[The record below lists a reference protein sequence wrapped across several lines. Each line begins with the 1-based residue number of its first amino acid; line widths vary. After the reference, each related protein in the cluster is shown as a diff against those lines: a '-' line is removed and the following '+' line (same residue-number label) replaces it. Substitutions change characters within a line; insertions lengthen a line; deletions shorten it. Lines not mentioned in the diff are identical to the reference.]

1 MPPAVARL
9 KRSLDLVIP
18 FALLIAAL
26 FLWIDAGQ
34 AIRELRSIVFDSYQR
49 LLPRPYLD
57 PPVRIVDIDE
67 PSLRALG
74 QWPWPRDRLAA
85 LVDRLAEQGAAAI
98 ALDII
103 LSEPDRTAPANLA
116 KLWADRPD
124 IAQIRRALAFL
135 PDPDA
140 QLAEALGRAPSVVAF
155 LLADNGSVRKL
166 THKAGFA
173 TAGDDPLLFV
183 PTLDAAVPALPAFEA
198 AATGY
203 GSVNVVPDSDG
214 RTRRVPLFF
223 ATGGEL
229 YPTLAAEALRVAQ
242 GASGFVVKSS
252 GSSGELSFGK
262 ATGIVEVKIGAAIVP
277 TDGNGTLLLYDSGH
291 RPERFVSA
299 ASVLDGSN
307 DPALIAGQI
316 VLIGSSAE
324 ALKDLKPSPL
334 DATMPGVEVTAQ
346 AIEQMIGGQFLHR
359 PDWAAG
365 AELLFLAFFGTLVIL
380 ATRRVGAV
388 GSAVFALAACAV
400 AVEFSWL
407 VFRYKGWLVDPVFPL
422 VVALLLYISSSFL
435 GYLRTE
441 GERRFVRTAFGQY
454 VSPKLLQQLTR
465 QPDML
470 KVGGE
475 ERELT
480 VLFLDIQG
488 FTSIA
493 ESLDP
498 ATLTRVM
505 NRFLTP
511 MTRIIQ
517 EEHEGTIDKYIG
529 DCIMA
534 FWNAPF
540 DDPDHALDALEA
552 VIEMREEL
560 ARLNAAW
567 AEEAKGTGQPP
578 IHLRIGMGINTGR
591 CSVGNMGSDQR
602 FDYTAIGDT
611 VNLASRLEGLTRAY
625 GVDLVIG
632 EATAAQLPGAPLLE
646 IDLVRVKGRQRPL
659 AIFTCPPQ
667 QSGNGADRFAELKAL
682 HDGFLVHYRAGRWGE
697 AVAALAALTAL
708 ATSDFPYLGGLYGLY
723 DRRLAELRRAPP
735 AANWDGVYVAATKSG

>member
-1 MPPAVARL
+1 MSSALARL
-9 KRSLDLVIP
+9 RGSLDLVIP
-18 FALLIAAL
+18 FALLLAAL
-26 FLWIDAGQ
+26 LFWIDAGQ
-34 AIRELRSIVFDSYQR
+34 AIRELRAIVFDSYQR

-57 PPVRIVDIDE
+57 PAVRIVDIDE
-67 PSLRALG
+67 PSLKAIG
-74 QWPWPRDRLAA
+74 QWPWPRERLAA

-103 LSEPDRTAPANLA
+103 LSEPDRTGPANLA
-116 KLWADRPD
+116 KLWQDRPD
-124 IAQIRRALAFL
+124 IEQIRRALAFL

-140 QLAEALGRAPSVVAF
+140 QLAEALGRTPSVLGF
-155 LLADNGSVRKL
+155 LLADNGSATAL
-166 THKAGFA
+166 AHKAGFA
-173 TAGDDPLLFV
+173 TAGDDPLQFL
-183 PTLDAAVPALPAFEA
+183 PTLGAAVPALPAFEA

-223 ATGGEL
+223 ASNGEI

-242 GASGFVVKSS
+242 GASSFVIKSS
-252 GSSGELSFGK
+252 GASGELSFGK
-262 ATGIVEVKIGAAIVP
+262 ATGIVEAKIGAAIVP
-277 TDGNGTLLLYDSGH
+277 TDGNGAVLLYDSGH

-299 ASVLDGSN
+299 ASVFDGTN
-307 DPALIAGQI
+307 DPAKIAGHI

-346 AIEQMIGGQFLHR
+346 AIEQMIGGQYLHR

-365 AELLFLAFFGTLVIL
+365 AELLFLALFGIAVIL

-388 GSAVFALAACAV
+388 GSALFALAACAI
-400 AVEFSWL
+400 AAEFSWI
-407 VFRYKGWLVDPVFPL
+407 VFKYRGWLVDPVYPFG
-422 VVALLLYISSSFL
+422 VALLLYIASSFL

-454 VSPKLLQQLTR
+454 VSPALLQQLTR
-465 QPDML
+465 RPDML
-470 KVGGE
+470 RVGGE
-475 ERELT
+475 MRELT
-480 VLFLDIQG
+480 VFFLDIQG
-488 FTSIA
+488 FTTIA

-498 ATLTRVM
+498 EALTRLM

-517 EEHEGTIDKYIG
+517 EEYEGTIDKYIG
-529 DCIMA
+529 DAIMA
-534 FWNAPF
+534 FWNAPT
-540 DDPDHALDALEA
+540 DEPDHALDALEA
-552 VIEMREEL
+552 ALAMRAEL
-560 ARLNAAW
+560 ERLNATLA
-567 AEEAKGTGQPP
+567 AEAAAAGTPP

-625 GVDLVIG
+625 GVDLVVG
-632 EATAAQLPGAPLLE
+632 ETTAAQVAGADLIE
-646 IDLVRVKGRQRPL
+646 IDRVRVKGRQQPL
-659 AIFTCPPQ
+659 AIFTAPPVKPA
-667 QSGNGADRFAELKAL
+667 NGADRFGELKTL
-682 HDGFLVHYRAGRWGE
+682 HDAFLGHYRAGRWAE
-697 AVAALAALTAL
+697 ATAALVPLTAL
-708 ATSDFPYLGGLYGLY
+708 AAAEFPYLDRLYGLY
-723 DRRLAELRRAPP
+723 DRRLATLRTAPP
-735 AANWDGVYVAATKSG
+735 AADWDGVFVAATKAG